1 MDIEAPADDD
11 DEDDDDTSNN
21 GLDMDTT
28 MTDSQVWHLIICLQ
42 NNDIVTPSKNSLR
55 DQKIF

>member
-1 MDIEAPADDD
+1 MIQRIDGNGQVHMDIEAPADDD

-28 MTDSQVWHLIICLQ
+28 MTDSQV
-42 NNDIVTPSKNSLR
+42 
-55 DQKIF
+55 